1 MVSKFAKAVG
11 FIGGIVAIVWAMRDR
26 FISVAVSREPE
37 PPAFKSPARS
47 QPTVAEGPGD
57 LESIDGIGPTYAARL
72 SAAGYSTPSG
82 LVSAGVERVA
92 EVAGVSTSR
101 AQGWLDQAKK

>member
-37 PPAFKSPARS
+37 PPAFKTT
-47 QPTVAEGPGD
+47 PTPTTAG
-57 LESIDGIGPTYAARL
+57 LESVPGIGPTYANRL
-72 SAAGYSTPSG
+72 RAAGLSTTAD
-82 LVSAGVERVA
+82 LLAADAEKVA
-92 EVAGVSTSR
+92 EVAGVSVTR
-101 AQGWLDQAKK
+101 ARGWLDLAGN